1 MTVLN
6 DIFSH
11 ELQQIEKFKK
21 LSILDLI
28 KQAAADLRSAP
39 EIFKFAWA
47 LEPFAVSFHHYNSTF
62 LPAVFDGD
70 SMLHKAIR
78 GHAAED
84 DKHLEW
90 YYDDL
95 VFLNQDRKPHMIN
108 CPSARVVTG
117 IEKLLSV
124 MKSDGN
130 DLGCLAAIESVEETG
145 AVFFKEC
152 ADASNA
158 ISDRN
163 LKYFS
168 QIHFDRETGSLLGT
182 HTGYGLKEYLSE
194 HDPTQDQ
201 IYRAMDAIDF
211 VFKLFTQMLD
221 DIACEA

>member
-1 MTVLN
+1 
-6 DIFSH
+6 
-11 ELQQIEKFKK
+11 
-21 LSILDLI
+21 
-28 KQAAADLRSAP
+28 
-39 EIFKFAWA
+39 
-47 LEPFAVSFHHYNSTF
+47 
-62 LPAVFDGD
+62 
-70 SMLHKAIR
+70 MLHKAIR